1 MFWWTLRKFESQDP
15 VVRQTGVEM
24 LRQSPDK
31 RAPEILLRALRDE
44 AHMVRESA
52 AEALISRREVSRLL
66 IELGDHA
73 CIAHEAIVQ
82 VFARHADEIK
92 VDLLRTA
99 ADTESALRPAAAN
112 ILEKIDPRWQASTSA
127 IEYAR
132 EVASGLRDGD
142 TRVRVHAAK
151 KLGQIQIKDTRVVR
165 ALVERL
171 ADPDGSVQSAASE
184 ALENIDP
191 GWPKSEAVVQS
202 MAFFESSIDGSD
214 DLSRAAAFDVLL
226 RIGSAE
232 ALNIVGRALGGKRE
246 IPHRLLAML
255 GKNGGREAVAA
266 LIEFLKNRNQK
277 YYLRRDAAKVLESSA
292 PPSMLDSSTLA
303 LVAIWASILTT
314 NEGWVQVAAMG
325 SEGVTILKDLL
336 QEEEPEIR
344 SFASRFLGKTGD
356 PAAMVALIDLLRDVA
371 SDRVVS
377 LSPDSGVTII
387 CINGELTYRTAG
399 WYRPY
404 RWQPRC
410 CGARP
415 AL

>member
-1 MFWWTLRKFESQDP
+1 MCWWTLRKFESQDP

-66 IELGDHA
+66 IELGDQA
-73 CIAHEAIVQ
+73 CMAHEAIVQ
-82 VFARHADEIK
+82 VFAGHADEIK

-191 GWPKSEAVVQS
+191 GWPKSGAVVQS
-202 MAFFESSIDGSD
+202 MAVFEASIHGTD
-214 DLSRAAAFDVLL
+214 DLSTEAGVDVLL

-255 GKNGGREAVAA
+255 GKNGGGGAVGA
-266 LIEFLKNRNQK
+266 LIQVLKKREHK
-277 YYLRRDAAKVLESSA
+277 YYFLRDAADVLESQ
-292 PPSMLDSSTLA
+292 PPPLILFTSS
-303 LVAIWASILTT
+303 
-314 NEGWVQVAAMG
+314 
-325 SEGVTILKDLL
+325 
-336 QEEEPEIR
+336 
-344 SFASRFLGKTGD
+344 
-356 PAAMVALIDLLRDVA
+356 
-371 SDRVVS
+371 
-377 LSPDSGVTII
+377 
-387 CINGELTYRTAG
+387 
-399 WYRPY
+399 
-404 RWQPRC
+404 
-410 CGARP
+410 
-415 AL
+415 